1 MPMDFCYHEMG
12 PVLVRHRR
20 GAVVAQCLGCPAVL
34 STWSRDGIS
43 EAVELRDVL
52 GEVKH
57 HLHTCHP
64 HLDFD
69 VEAAVTRH
77 SDLGDGFDVE
87 AAEVL
92 RACAWHDV
100 VDTDHLGERVPARP

>member
-34 STWSRDGIS
+34 STWSRDGVS
-43 EAVELRDVL
+43 EAVELRGVL

-64 HLDFD
+64 HLD
-69 VEAAVTRH
+69 
-77 SDLGDGFDVE
+77 FDVE